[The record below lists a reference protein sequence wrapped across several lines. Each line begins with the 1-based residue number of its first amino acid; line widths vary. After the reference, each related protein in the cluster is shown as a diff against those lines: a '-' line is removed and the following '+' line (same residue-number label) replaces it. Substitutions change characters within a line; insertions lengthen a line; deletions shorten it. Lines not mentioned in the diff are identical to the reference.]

1 MRRAALD
8 TVVLPLAPLHR
19 TRTHDTSTEYTVHL
33 PRTSRL
39 QSLHTA
45 SSEDCTVVFAEC
57 TDCAVPSAT
66 LTSKRTVRVLYR
78 VRNSLANE
86 VGPLRAVGLICIC
99 N

>member
-8 TVVLPLAPLHR
+8 TVVLPLAPLHS

-45 SSEDCTVVFAEC
+45 SSEDCTVVC
-57 TDCAVPSAT
+57 TDCAVPSAA
-66 LTSKRTVRVLYR
+66 LTSKHTVRVLYR